1 MSDHYETLGVS
12 KDASDADIKKAYR
25 RLARKLH
32 PDVSPGSEDEFKRV
46 SLAYDVLSDPE
57 KRRNYDMGGGE
68 NGQAGPG
75 AGFGGFSDLFETFFG
90 GGASAGG
97 RPQPAS
103 RTRRGK
109 DALVALRIDLAT
121 AAFGG
126 TADVDIVTA
135 HTCETCSGSGARPG
149 TEVPTCSMCHGA
161 GSVQQMTRT
170 LLGQMVTNQTCPQC
184 RGYGTVIEHPCVTC
198 HGDGRVRA
206 DETITVKVP
215 AGVRDGNRIQL
226 SGRGEAGPGGGPR
239 GDLFLEVI
247 VEEHP
252 VFTRD
257 GADLRCTLAIPMT
270 AAALGAEIPLETFDG
285 EQIVEVRPG
294 AQTGDV
300 VRLRG
305 LGAEQL
311 RREGRG
317 DIFVTLTVET
327 PGALTEEQRE
337 LLEQLAQLR
346 GESAPSGRAGD
357 RHTGPFSRLREK
369 FAGR

>member
-12 KDASDADIKKAYR
+12 KDASEADIKKAYR
-25 RLARKLH
+25 KLARRLH

-90 GGASAGG
+90 GGGGGG

-109 DALVALRIDLAT
+109 DALVALHIDLET

-126 TADVDIVTA
+126 NADVQIVTA
-135 HTCETCSGSGARPG
+135 NVCDSCEGSGARPG
-149 TEVPTCSMCHGA
+149 TDITTCPTCHGA
-161 GSVQQMTRT
+161 GSVQQMART
-170 LLGQMVTNQTCPQC
+170 LLGQMLTNQTCPQC
-184 RGYGTVIEHPCVTC
+184 RGYGTIIEHHCPNC

-206 DETITVKVP
+206 EETITVKVP

-252 VFTRD
+252 GFERD
-257 GADLRCTLAIPMT
+257 GADFRCTLTIPMT
-270 AAALGAEIPLETFDG
+270 AAALGAEIPLEPFAG
-285 EQIVEVRPG
+285 EQTVEVRAG

-305 LGAEQL
+305 LGAQQL
-311 RREGRG
+311 RRDGRG
-317 DIFVTLTVET
+317 DIYVTLSVET
-327 PGALTEEQRE
+327 PTALTGEQRE
-337 LLEQLAQLR
+337 LLEQLAGMR
-346 GESAPSGRAGD
+346 GETQPAGRAGD
-357 RHTGPFSRLREK
+357 RHSGPFSRLREK